1 MRFFILHW
9 MRLVIVVSSVSLLSA
24 CVTPVEP
31 LDYSRLI
38 SEAPRSIVVVPILNN
53 SNEVDAGEIFL
64 ATITVPV
71 AERGY
76 YVFPVNLT
84 RELLTEAGLSDAGL
98 VHEANAVAIG
108 RLFGADAVLYVQ
120 IDQWDAKYAIFTTTV
135 NVEMKYKLKSGSTGE
150 LLWASDR
157 VLRYQPTT
165 SNTGIAG
172 LIEMAIDAAVAKASP
187 NYIPLARQANH
198 VAIGNITTS
207 PYGAIVAD
215 MTNPYYVMSA
225 GSSAGGQVTSDKSNV
240 GQVLLYGPYHPLY
253 LTDDPN
259 APASTAQ
266 SDGSK
271 K

>member
-1 MRFFILHW
+1 MRSMFLSLMRVVIILP
-9 MRLVIVVSSVSLLSA
+9 SVALFSA

-31 LDYSRLI
+31 LDYSRLL
-38 SEAPRSIVVVPILNN
+38 SEAPRSIVVVPVLNN
-53 SNEVDAGEIFL
+53 SNEVEAGEIFL
-64 ATITVPV
+64 ATITLPV

-98 VHEANAVAIG
+98 VHEANAVSIG

-120 IDQWDAKYAIFTTTV
+120 INQWEAKYAVFTTTV
-135 NVEMKYKLKSGSTGE
+135 NVEMKYELKSASTGE
-150 LLWASDR
+150 VLWASDR

-165 SNTGIAG
+165 SNAGLAG
-172 LIEMAIDAAVAKASP
+172 LIEMAIDAAVAKGAP
-187 NYIPLARQANH
+187 NYVPLARQANH
-198 VAIGNITTS
+198 IAIGNIPTS
-207 PYGAIVAD
+207 SYGAIVAD

-259 APASTAQ
+259 APVDPAQASGA
-266 SDGSK
+266 K